1 MQNRIYNTKAI
12 IEAGLISALI
22 VVIMLLNVY
31 VPIFSLLGM
40 FILPVPVTV
49 LCIRHN
55 YKVTLAA
62 VVVSSILIAMLY
74 DPISALTSSILFGS
88 TGITL
93 GYCIKHNKKFSTTM
107 VFLAIATALA
117 VIINF
122 TVFSSFINKNGI
134 TGLVN
139 QNIKMLN
146 ESLNMSKDLY
156 GKMGVPNEQFA
167 QIEKSFS
174 IFTTDFVLKLI
185 PAILVIMSFGS
196 AYFNYVI
203 TRSIL
208 KKLRYDIEEV
218 KPFNRIYVNTRIG
231 TIVALFLILGILLNK
246 NKIAAG
252 EYISNSSLIILQLI
266 FVLDGLAVAAYYLKN
281 KFNMSKMATVLILIF
296 TAMSQVSIIYMYLG
310 FADMIVDFRKLDPYR
325 RLIKE

>member
-1 MQNRIYNTKAI
+1 MQNRIYNTKAV

-22 VVIMLLNVY
+22 VIIMLLNVY
-31 VPIFSLLGM
+31 VPIFSLFGV

-49 LCIRHN
+49 LYIRHN
-55 YKVTLAA
+55 YKVTLGS
-62 VVVSSILIAMLY
+62 VVVSAILIAMLY
-74 DPISALTSSILFGS
+74 DPISALTSSILFGA
-88 TGITL
+88 TGMTL
-93 GYCIKHNKKFSTTM
+93 GYCVKHDKKFSTTILL
-107 VFLAIATALA
+107 LAMASAIA

-122 TVFSSFINKNGI
+122 TVFSSFVNKDGI
-134 TGLVN
+134 VGLVN
-139 QNIKMLN
+139 QNIKVLN

-156 GKMGVPNEQFA
+156 SKMGVPNEQFA

-174 IFTTDFVLKLI
+174 IFTTDFILKLI

-218 KPFNRIYVNTRIG
+218 KPFNEIYINTRIG
-231 TIVALFLILGILLNK
+231 TIVVLVLIIGILLNK
-246 NKIAAG
+246 NKIVIG
-252 EYISNSSLIILQLI
+252 EYISNSSQIILQLI
-266 FVLDGLAVAAYYLKN
+266 FVLDGLAVASYYLKN
-281 KFNMSKMATVLILIF
+281 KFNMSKIVTILILIF
-296 TAMSQVSIIYMYLG
+296 TATSQLSIIYMYLG